1 MVGITS
7 FGGYVPCRRL
17 ARSAIAAAN
26 QWFNPMLGSM
36 ARGERTLANWDED
49 AITMAVEAAR
59 SCMPAAERSNCSAVY
74 FASTTL
80 PFADRQNAGVIAA
93 ALQLPSAISAM
104 DVTGSQRAATTALLT
119 ALHAA
124 AHTSGKNR
132 ILVTTADKRRSLV
145 ASSQEM
151 QFGDGAASVAIGN
164 EGIVAQLIAS
174 HSETVDFVD
183 HFRAAAAAYD
193 YTWEER
199 WVRDEGYMQI
209 VVPAAKTCLQQAGIG
224 GDSVQHLVMAS
235 VFAPLPKTIAKT
247 LGISEA
253 AVQDTLAA
261 TCGDTGAAHPLL
273 MLVHTLES
281 AKPGEHILL
290 LGFGGGCDALL
301 FKITS
306 DIEKNRPPPSLARA
320 LKMRK
325 QETSYTKLLVFNEQI
340 PLDKGM
346 RAESSE
352 KTPLTSLYRNR
363 KMMFG
368 LVGGKC
374 GRCGTAQF
382 PKSAFCVN
390 SACGAENTQED
401 YSYADLQPSV
411 MSWSA
416 DSLTFT
422 LDPPAYYGMLTFD
435 QGGRLMA
442 DFTDCE
448 ASQIDVGVRMR
459 MTFRIKS
466 IDAARSFKH
475 YFWKAAPL
483 QA

>member
-17 ARSAIAAAN
+17 ARSSIAAAN
-26 QWFNPMLGSM
+26 QWFNPMLTSM
-36 ARGERTLANWDED
+36 ARGERTMANWDED
-49 AITMAVEAAR
+49 SITMAVEAAR
-59 SCMPAAERSNCSAVY
+59 SCLPAAERNNCSAVY

-93 ALQLPSAISAM
+93 ALQLPSAISVM

-119 ALHAA
+119 ALSAGA
-124 AHTSGKNR
+124 GGSNGR
-132 ILVTTADKRRSLV
+132 LILVTAADKRRTLA

-151 QFGDGAASVAIGN
+151 QFGDGAAAIAIGV
-164 EGIVAQLIAS
+164 EGAVAQLVAS

-183 HFRAAAAAYD
+183 HFRATGVEYD
-193 YTWEER
+193 HTWEER
-199 WVRDEGYMQI
+199 WVRDEGYMHI
-209 VVPAAKTCLQQAGIG
+209 VVPAAKACLAQAGLG
-224 GDSVQHLVMAS
+224 GDAVQHFVMAS
-235 VFAPLPKTIAKT
+235 LFAPLPKAIAKK
-247 LGISEA
+247 LGIPDA
-253 AVQDTLAA
+253 AVRDTLAA
-261 TCGDTGAAHPLL
+261 TCGETGAAHPLL
-273 MLVHTLES
+273 LLVHALES

-301 FKITS
+301 FKVTAEIDRRRS
-306 DIEKNRPPPSLARA
+306 PPSLSDSLKAR
-320 LKMRK
+320 KP
-325 QETSYTKLLVFNEQI
+325 ETHYTKLLAFNEQI

-346 RAESSE
+346 RAESNE

-374 GRCGTAQF
+374 RRCDTAQF
-382 PKSAFCVN
+382 PKSLVCVN
-390 SACGAENTQED
+390 PECGAMNSQED
-401 YSYADLQPSV
+401 YSYADLEPSI

-422 LDPPAYYGMLTFD
+422 PDPPAYYGMLTFRE
-435 QGGRLMA
+435 GGRLMA

-459 MTFRIKS
+459 MVFRIKS
-466 IDAARSFKH
+466 TDAARRFKH

-483 QA
+483 RA